1 MESVH
6 AARPEVYVSAEEVER
21 RTIRRGALVSC
32 NNAFIDCR
40 TPGSDKKENYALIG
54 SGVSQNDGQLINL
67 QEDHGYNIGAAAMPN
82 GVTNSLH
89 MHFTAEVFFNFRGEW
104 LFRWGRGGQEGE
116 YLSHE
121 GDIVT
126 VPTWIFRGFTNA
138 GQDDG
143 WLFTALGQA
152 NTGGIIWGPSVLQ
165 EAEGHGLYL
174 TADNRLI
181 DTVAGDE
188 IPEDV
193 DLIRPLPQDIIDEM
207 RTYTSEQMRRRVVTA
222 ADRQWSTAP
231 FLCSLL
237 PGGGAELAPVI
248 GYGMAEDRNV
258 EPPVANPHSFNVAW
272 LRAHVGEGM
281 LEHWHG
287 ETQVLIVRTGR
298 WRVTLNLGDQAETV
312 VLEPHDTFSVPVGS
326 WRRFEVVEASDDE
339 ERYAE
344 MVVVNGGDG
353 RVRLHWDREVWQQVA
368 DKGLSRDADGYVAPA
383 FLLAHA
389 VEDD

>member
-1 MESVH
+1 MTTATTLNPV
-6 AARPEVYVSAEEVER
+6 VSREEAQR
-21 RTIRRGALVSC
+21 RTIRRDALVSC

-40 TPGSDKKENYALIG
+40 TPGSDKKENYSLIG
-54 SGVSQNDGQLINL
+54 NGVSQSAGQFINL
-67 QEDHGYNIGAAAMPN
+67 QEDHGFNIGAAAMPN

-89 MHFTAEVFFNFRGEW
+89 MHFTAEVFLNFRGDW

-116 YLSHE
+116 YHSTE

-126 VPTWIFRGFTNA
+126 IPTWIFRGFTNI

-152 NTGGIIWGPSVLQ
+152 NTGGIIWGPSVLK

-188 IPEDV
+188 IPDDV
-193 DLIRPLPQDIIDEM
+193 DLIRPLPQDIIEEM
-207 RTYTSEQMRRRVVTA
+207 RSWTPEQLRRRIVTA
-222 ADRQWSTAP
+222 ADRQWSATP

-237 PGGGAELAPVI
+237 PGGAAELAPVI

-258 EPPVANPHSFNVAW
+258 EPPVTNPHSFNLAW
-272 LRAHVGEGM
+272 LRAVAGQGL
-281 LEHWHG
+281 LEHWHDRN
-287 ETQVLIVRTGR
+287 QVLIVKSGV
-298 WRVTLNLGDQAETV
+298 WRVTLNQGADAVTV
-312 VLEPHDTFSVPVGS
+312 DLHPHDTFSVPPRA
-326 WRRFEVVEASDDE
+326 WRSFEAVETPQE
-339 ERYAE
+339 EPHAE
-344 MVVVNGGDG
+344 MVVVNGGDD
-353 RVRLHWDREVWQQVA
+353 RVRLHWSREVWQQVT
-368 DKGLSRDADGYVAPA
+368 DKGLSRDADGYIAPS